1 MDLSFVFFVA
11 GTIILIG
18 FFGSVSFERTKVPDI
33 LVLLG
38 IGILLG
44 PVFGLVDPGSLTHF
58 AEYFGSF
65 ALMIILFEG
74 GMDMDMHK
82 LLREFGSATL
92 LVLLS
97 FALSVVA
104 IAGFLIIVMQW
115 EPVRALL
122 LGTIMGC
129 TSAAIVIPVV
139 GRMNLKEEIK
149 TMLSMESAFSDVLA
163 IVATV
168 SLIEFIK
175 LRHIGMQAPF
185 HAVAS
190 SFSIA
195 IMGGV
200 VSGFLWLKVL
210 DIFRERKYSYMTTLA
225 VMLIVYGSVNFLG
238 GSGPIALLIF
248 GIILGNSRDFVK
260 FLKLRSCA
268 LMDDTIKFLH
278 GEITFF
284 VRTFFFVYMG
294 MMISSDVL
302 RLQALIISGAIVLG
316 ILLMRYLSVSVTSA
330 VFLEKRH
337 DKLIMLAMLP
347 RGLAS
352 AVLATLPVSANIR
365 DSEDFI
371 NYTFVVIVLTNIIM
385 TAGVFATEQR
395 KPPIPAGGAES

>member
-1 MDLSFVFFVA
+1 MDLSFVFFIA
-11 GTIILIG
+11 GAIILIG

-44 PVFGLVDPGSLTHF
+44 PVVGLIDPGNLTHF

-74 GMDMDMHK
+74 GMDMDIDK
-82 LLREFGSATL
+82 LIKEFGSATL
-92 LVLLS
+92 LVLIS
-97 FALSVVA
+97 FVLSVAA
-104 IAGFLIIVMQW
+104 IAGFLVFIMQW
-115 EPVRALL
+115 EPLRAAL

-139 GRMNLKEEIK
+139 CKMNVKEEIK
-149 TMLSMESAFSDVLA
+149 TMISIESALSDVLA

-175 LRHIGMQAPF
+175 LQHIGMQAPF

-195 IMGGV
+195 LLGGV
-200 VSGFLWLKVL
+200 MSAFVWLKVL
-210 DIFRERKYSYMTTLA
+210 DIFRDRKYSYMTTLA
-225 VMLIVYGSVNFLG
+225 VMLILYGTMNFLG
-238 GSGPIALLIF
+238 GSGPIALLVF
-248 GIILGNSRDFVK
+248 GIILGNSHDFVG

-294 MMISSDVL
+294 MMISSDIL
-302 RLQALIISGAIVLG
+302 RIHFLNISGAVVLL
-316 ILLMRYLSVSVTSA
+316 ILLMRYLSVSMVGA
-330 VFLEKRH
+330 VYHEKRN
-337 DKLIMLAMLP
+337 DRLVMLSMLP

-371 NYTFVVIVLTNIIM
+371 NYTFIVIVLTNIIM
-385 TAGVFATEQR
+385 TAGVFATER
-395 KPPIPAGGAES
+395 MASVPAGGAES

>member
-1 MDLSFVFFVA
+1 MDLSFVFFLA
-11 GTIILIG
+11 GAIILIG
-18 FFGSVSFERTKVPDI
+18 FFGSLSFERTKISDI
-33 LVLLG
+33 LLLLG
-38 IGILLG
+38 IGVLLG

-74 GMDMDMHK
+74 GMDMDIDK
-82 LLREFGSATL
+82 LLKEFGSATL
-92 LVLLS
+92 LVVLS
-97 FALSVVA
+97 FVLSVAA
-104 IAGFLIIVMQW
+104 IAGFLIAVMNW
-115 EPVRALL
+115 EPLRAAL

-139 GRMNLKEEIK
+139 ARMNLKEEIK
-149 TMLSMESAFSDVLA
+149 TMLSIESAFSDVLA
-163 IVATV
+163 VVATV

-175 LRHIGMQAPF
+175 LQHIGMKAPF

-195 IMGGV
+195 LLGGV
-200 VSGFLWLKVL
+200 VSGFIWLKVL
-210 DIFRERKYSYMTTLA
+210 DIFRDRTYSYMTTLA
-225 VMLIVYGSVNFLG
+225 VMLIVYGSVDFLG
-238 GSGPIALLIF
+238 GSGPIALLVF
-248 GIILGNSRDFVK
+248 GIILGNSHDFVK

-302 RLQALIISGAIVLG
+302 RMQFLIISGAVVLV
-316 ILLMRYLSVSVTSA
+316 ILLVRYLSVSVTSA
-330 VFLEKRH
+330 VFQEKRH

-352 AVLATLPVSANIR
+352 AVLATLPVSTNIR

-371 NYTFVVIVLTNIIM
+371 NYTFIVIVLTNIIM
-385 TAGVFATEQR
+385 TAGVFATER
-395 KPPIPAGGAES
+395 KTLAPAGGTE

>member
-1 MDLSFVFFVA
+1 MDLSFVFFLA
-11 GTIILIG
+11 GAIILIG
-18 FFGSVSFERTKVPDI
+18 FFGSLSFERTKISDI
-33 LVLLG
+33 LLLLG
-38 IGILLG
+38 IGVLLG
-44 PVFGLVDPGSLTHF
+44 PVFGMVNPESLAHF

-74 GMDMDMHK
+74 GMDMDIDK
-82 LLREFGSATL
+82 LLKEFGSATL
-92 LVLLS
+92 LVVLS
-97 FALSVVA
+97 FVLSVAA
-104 IAGFLIIVMQW
+104 IAGFLIAVMHW
-115 EPVRALL
+115 EPLRATL

-129 TSAAIVIPVV
+129 TSAAIVIPVLA
-139 GRMNLKEEIK
+139 RMNLKEEIK
-149 TMLSMESAFSDVLA
+149 TMLSIESAFSDVLA

-175 LRHIGMQAPF
+175 LQHIGMQAPF

-195 IMGGV
+195 IIGGV
-200 VSGFLWLKVL
+200 VSAFLWLKVL
-210 DIFRERKYSYMTTLA
+210 DIFQERTYSYMTTLA
-225 VMLIVYGSVNFLG
+225 VMLIVYGLVNFLG
-238 GSGPIALLIF
+238 GSGPIALLVF
-248 GIILGNSRDFVK
+248 GIIMGNSHAFIK
-260 FLKLRSCA
+260 FLRLRSCT

-302 RLQALIISGAIVLG
+302 RMQFLIISGAVVLV
-316 ILLMRYLSVSVTSA
+316 ILLVRYLSVSVTSA
-330 VFLEKRH
+330 VFQEKRH
-337 DKLIMLAMLP
+337 DKLVMMAMLP

-371 NYTFVVIVLTNIIM
+371 NYTFIVIVLTNIIM
-385 TAGVFATEQR
+385 TAGVFATER
-395 KPPIPAGGAES
+395 KPLAPAGGVEQ

>member
-1 MDLSFVFFVA
+1 MDLSFVFFIA
-11 GTIILIG
+11 GAIILIG

-44 PVFGLVDPGSLTHF
+44 PVVGLIDPGNLTHF

-74 GMDMDMHK
+74 GMDMDIDK
-82 LLREFGSATL
+82 LIKEFGSATL
-92 LVLLS
+92 LVLIS
-97 FALSVVA
+97 FVLSVAA
-104 IAGFLIIVMQW
+104 IAGFLVFIMQW
-115 EPVRALL
+115 EPLRAAL

-139 GRMNLKEEIK
+139 CKMNVKEEIK
-149 TMLSMESAFSDVLA
+149 TMISIESALSDVLA

-175 LRHIGMQAPF
+175 LQHIGMQAPF

-195 IMGGV
+195 LLGGV
-200 VSGFLWLKVL
+200 MSAFVWLKVL
-210 DIFRERKYSYMTTLA
+210 DIFRDRKYSYMTTLA
-225 VMLIVYGSVNFLG
+225 VMLILYGTMNFLG
-238 GSGPIALLIF
+238 GSGPIALLVF
-248 GIILGNSRDFVK
+248 GIILGNSHDFVG

-294 MMISSDVL
+294 MMISSDIL
-302 RLQALIISGAIVLG
+302 RIDFLNISGAVVLL
-316 ILLMRYLSVSVTSA
+316 ILLMRYLSVSMVGA
-330 VFLEKRH
+330 VYHEKRN
-337 DKLIMLAMLP
+337 DRLVMLSMLP

-371 NYTFVVIVLTNIIM
+371 NYTFIVIVLTNIIM
-385 TAGVFATEQR
+385 TAGVFATER
-395 KPPIPAGGAES
+395 MASVPAGGAES

>member
-1 MDLSFVFFVA
+1 MDVSFIFFVA
-11 GTIILIG
+11 GVIILIG
-18 FFGSVSFERTKVPDI
+18 FFGSLSFERTKIADI

-44 PVFGLVDPGSLTHF
+44 PIFGLVDPGNLTRF

-74 GMDMDMHK
+74 GMDMDLDK
-82 LLREFGSATL
+82 LLKEFSSATL
-92 LVLLS
+92 LVILS
-97 FALSVVA
+97 FFLSVASV
-104 IAGFLIIVMQW
+104 AGFLIAVMKW
-115 EPVRALL
+115 ELLRAMLL
-122 LGTIMGC
+122 AAILGC

-139 GRMNLKEEIK
+139 GKMNLREEIK

-175 LRHIGMQAPF
+175 LQHIGMKAPF

-195 IMGGV
+195 LLGGV
-200 VSGFLWLKVL
+200 ISGFVWLKVL
-210 DIFRERKYSYMTTLA
+210 DIFRDRKYSYMTTLA
-225 VMLIVYGSVNFLG
+225 VMLIVYGAVNILG
-238 GSGPIALLIF
+238 GSGPIALLVF
-248 GIILGNSRDFVK
+248 GIILGNSHDFVK
-260 FLKLRSCA
+260 FLQLRSCT

-294 MMISSDVL
+294 MIISADIL
-302 RLQALIISGAIVLG
+302 RMQFLTISGAVVLV
-316 ILLMRYLSVSVTSA
+316 ILLMRYLSVSVIGA
-330 VFLEKRH
+330 IFHEKRD
-337 DKLIMLAMLP
+337 DKLIILAMLP

-352 AVLATLPVSANIR
+352 AVLATLPVSANIV
-365 DSEDFI
+365 DSADFI
-371 NYTFVVIVLTNIIM
+371 NYTFIVIVLTNIIM
-385 TAGVFATEQR
+385 TAGVFAMER
-395 KPPIPAGGAES
+395 KMLAPAGGAN